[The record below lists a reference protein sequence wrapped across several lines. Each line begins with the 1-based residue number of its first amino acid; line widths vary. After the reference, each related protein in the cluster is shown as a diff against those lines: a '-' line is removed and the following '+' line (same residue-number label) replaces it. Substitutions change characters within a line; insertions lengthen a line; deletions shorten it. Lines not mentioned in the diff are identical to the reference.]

1 MARSPR
7 RVRYRWTGRRE
18 SFPGEREWRFH
29 VQSRLERSVALGRLL
44 VTALAT
50 FLALT
55 GRLPGGM
62 PGPLADAVLALAW
75 LSVAADAIMRRYLTH
90 VAKAFP
96 GGSALMDLL
105 VIGAWIA
112 ATGGGAS
119 PFLPLLYVGAVS
131 APTRGGTAFG
141 AFATGAYALLMAL
154 WQPASPFAV
163 ASVITV
169 GLGVTY
175 WHQMMM
181 GERKHALRDPLTGVF
196 GRGYALLSL
205 GRIVARRE
213 FPVSVGLLDVDEFK
227 AVNDTLGHTAGDEL
241 LQRVGRD
248 LVETLRTTDLVA
260 RYGGDEFLLVW
271 PRTPR
276 REAEEIG
283 ERIQD
288 RLSRLTGLRSRD
300 GKRRIGVSIGITEV
314 GAPMSLTAI
323 VREAD
328 AALYRQKG
336 ARKRNTLRSPSR

>member
-1 MARSPR
+1 MM
-7 RVRYRWTGRRE
+7 
-18 SFPGEREWRFH
+18 
-29 VQSRLERSVALGRLL
+29 
-44 VTALAT
+44 TALVT

-55 GRLPGGM
+55 GRLPGAV
-62 PGPLADAVLALAW
+62 PGPFTDAVLALAW
-75 LSVAADAIMRRYLTH
+75 ISVAAHAIVRRRLSH
-90 VAKAFP
+90 VSKAFP
-96 GGSALMDLL
+96 GGSALVDLL

-141 AFATGAYALLMAL
+141 AFSTGVCGLLMAL
-154 WQPASPFAV
+154 WQPDSPFAV

-175 WHQMMM
+175 WHRMMM
-181 GERKHALRDPLTGVF
+181 GEREHALRDPLTGVF

-241 LQRVGRD
+241 LQRVGRG
-248 LVETLRTTDLVA
+248 LIETLRTTDLVA
-260 RYGGDEFLLVW
+260 RYGGDEFLLIW
-271 PRTPR
+271 PKTPR
-276 REAEEIG
+276 EQAEEIAG
-283 ERIQD
+283 RIQD
-288 RLSRLTGLRSRD
+288 RLSRLTGVRSRD
-300 GKRRIGVSIGITEV
+300 GRQRIGVSVGITEV
-314 GAPMSLTAI
+314 RAPMSLTAI

-328 AALYRQKG
+328 AALYRRKG
-336 ARKRNTLRSPSR
+336 VRRRSTLRSPLP